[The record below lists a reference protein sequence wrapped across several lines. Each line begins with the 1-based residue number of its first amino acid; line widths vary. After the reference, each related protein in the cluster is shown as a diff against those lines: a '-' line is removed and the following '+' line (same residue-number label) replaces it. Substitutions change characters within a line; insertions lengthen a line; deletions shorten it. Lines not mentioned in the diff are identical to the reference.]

1 MRPHRIDTRLSIDKT
16 LQQLLFP
23 SSHHMNERTPFALSH
38 PFPLEA
44 KPSLFTPNKSEK
56 HCNVRVLRQ
65 FARLS
70 TPPPPRVTRLRRR
83 PTRPR
88 HSPTRRSPT
97 HPRRSSPTHP
107 RHSSPTH
114 LRHSRIPRHRSNLC
128 TRSNPR
134 STRYAQPL
142 LFTVLAQ
149 SRTLTLLDP
158 RPRFHIISSPA
169 QGGLTAGDR
178 ATAERRMRQREADR
192 KALGLMCGGFLCC
205 LCIGVDRAAVR
216 FGGSL
221 PMLCHSTG
229 EAMFQDRCDNIIS
242 SGPPTPFPEHGRRRC

>member
-1 MRPHRIDTRLSIDKT
+1 MHCTSVKT
-16 LQQLLFP
+16 ICPTFD
-23 SSHHMNERTPFALSH
+23 
-38 PFPLEA
+38 
-44 KPSLFTPNKSEK
+44 
-56 HCNVRVLRQ
+56 
-65 FARLS
+65 
-70 TPPPPRVTRLRRR
+70 PPPPRVTRLRRR

-97 HPRRSSPTHP
+97 HPRR
-107 RHSSPTH
+107 SSPTH

-158 RPRFHIISSPA
+158 RPRFHIISSPT

-221 PMLCHSTG
+221 PICATAQAKLCFKIGATTTSPHLVPLPPLSRTWVSPLLT
-229 EAMFQDRCDNIIS
+229 AFYAWIS
-242 SGPPTPFPEHGRRRC
+242 AVVAKNEWTAKRRRDLLPAHFCLLRVSYVGVRLPRDADF